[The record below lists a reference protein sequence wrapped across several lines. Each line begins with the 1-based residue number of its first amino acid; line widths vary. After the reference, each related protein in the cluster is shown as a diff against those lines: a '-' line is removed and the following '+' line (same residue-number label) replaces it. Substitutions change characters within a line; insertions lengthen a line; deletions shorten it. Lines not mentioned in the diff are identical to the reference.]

1 MKKKINAQAIAD
13 ELRDGSVFFA
23 DARQRAEAEARPEE
37 LEENQPMT
45 APADVPAS
53 QPVGPSTQRSAVR
66 STRQSTTGETGQPS
80 GPSFDTTMIL
90 GRPKAFY
97 ITEKQDKALDVAVD
111 KLAARLNGRG
121 NQKID
126 RSTVVRLLLEMSDV
140 ADDTT
145 VDRMASHMVS
155 RLVSQLT
162 G

>member
-1 MKKKINAQAIAD
+1 MKRKINAQAIAD

-23 DARQRAEAEARPEE
+23 DARQRAEAESRPEE
-37 LEENQPMT
+37 PEKNQPMT
-45 APADVPAS
+45 APVDVPVS
-53 QPVGPSTQRSAVR
+53 QPSGQSTPR
-66 STRQSTTGETGQPS
+66 STRQSTTRQAGQPT

-97 ITEKQDKALDVAVD
+97 ITEKQDKSLDVAVD

-126 RSTVVRLLLEMSDV
+126 RSTVMRLLLEMSDV

-145 VDRMASHMVS
+145 VDRMARHMVS